1 MFNAYKRI
9 MDKKPTIVAL
19 SFVFA
24 VFINHLMINAYTT
37 LQSVTIA
44 FAIIYSTPKINNI
57 NKNNQP
63 VPNVTAAYTETPT
76 TNMLYKYLIA
86 SLLLTYF
93 LNTQVQS

>member
-1 MFNAYKRI
+1 
-9 MDKKPTIVAL
+9 MDEKPTIVAL

-24 VFINHLMINAYTT
+24 AFINHLMINVYTT

-44 FAIIYSTPKINNI
+44 FVIIYSTPKINNI

-76 TNMLYKYLIA
+76 TNMLYKYLIV